1 MEQNTYREIIKNML
15 KSANLKQLKAI
26 YQFIKNLLN

>member
-1 MEQNTYREIIKNML
+1 MERNTYREIIKKML
-15 KSANLKQLKAI
+15 EAANLKQLKVI